1 MHAPA
6 NSGAAWQDLVRENA
20 RTLRKL
26 TEAHP
31 TLVLHLVSNP
41 RDGAAAALEAN
52 EALFGAVVRAGF
64 TPRVVLRAA
73 DLVVDHVNG
82 FALGEAG
89 GPVGGA
95 GRARVVPGAARSPAR
110 R

>member
-26 TEAHP
+26 TEAHSN
-31 TLVLHLVSNP
+31 LVLHLVSNLQS
-41 RDGAAAALEAN
+41 GAVAALEAN
-52 EALFGAVVRAGF
+52 EALFGALVRAGF

-73 DLVVDHVNG
+73 DLVVDHANG

-89 GPVGGA
+89 DPLG
-95 GRARVVPGAARSPAR
+95 GRATASGSGRC
-110 R
+110 

>member
-41 RDGAAAALEAN
+41 RAGAVAALEAN
-52 EALFGAVVRAGF
+52 EALFGALVRAGF

-82 FALGEAG
+82 FALGEAA
-89 GPVGGA
+89 GPLG
-95 GRARVVPGAARSPAR
+95 GRASASGSGRC
-110 R
+110 